1 MLTNI
6 ANFLWILLII
16 LSLLPLFKQKNVMRE
31 RLRKIREIELKR
43 KSRVIALI
51 HRQQS
56 ISILGLPISKYIN
69 IEDRSRF

>member
-6 ANFLWILLII
+6 ANFLWILFII

-51 HRQQS
+51 HRQES